1 MLVKNSQWDLK
12 IVELP
17 WYRKVMVELHLL
29 LGDMTEVV
37 DFTSTKLLL
46 HTVSLFQM
54 RFYSLK

>member
-1 MLVKNSQWDLK
+1 
-12 IVELP
+12 
-17 WYRKVMVELHLL
+17 MVELHLL

-54 RFYSLK
+54 RFYSLKRGL